1 MGMIKYY
8 TDASQVYFE
17 TEGEHPM
24 IKFIKLTGADDKK
37 DVYVNINKINAISSQ
52 NKRVRVVCV
61 SDKWLL
67 VLETVEEI
75 LEKIEK
81 IK

>member
-1 MGMIKYY
+1 ML
-8 TDASQVYFE
+8 V
-17 TEGEHPM
+17 
-24 IKFIKLTGADDKK
+24 KFILKQKENNQ
-37 DVYVNINKINAISSQ
+37 Y
-52 NKRVRVVCV
+52 KRVRVVCV